1 MTELGFD
8 AIFLLR
14 IALINSQKTAAFVW
28 LDSSQASF
36 QRAPGGTCGYPPSHA
51 TESYEH
57 PEFIS
62 RSAGWSPCPLDHIYK
77 VESGGRDH
85 WLTKLLW
92 LVRERKAINSTLKR
106 PGL

>member
-8 AIFLLR
+8 AIFLLH
-14 IALINSQKTAAFVW
+14 IALINSQKIAAFVS
-28 LDSSQASF
+28 LDSPQASG
-36 QRAPGGTCGYPPSHA
+36 QPGGTCGYPPSHA

-57 PEFIS
+57 PECK
-62 RSAGWSPCPLDHIYK
+62 GWNPCPLDHIYK

-92 LVRERKAINSTLKR
+92 LLRERKAKNSTLKR